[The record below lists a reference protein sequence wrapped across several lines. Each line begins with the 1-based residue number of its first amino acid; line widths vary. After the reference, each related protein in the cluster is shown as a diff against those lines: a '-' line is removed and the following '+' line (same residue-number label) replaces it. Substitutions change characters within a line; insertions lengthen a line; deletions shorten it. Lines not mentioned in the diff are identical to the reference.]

1 MVRVITEGPSIVDPE
16 KAVSPMMRYFNSK
29 EGMKARRRSA
39 KPLTRREI
47 VREESFE
54 EPERPVPISTV
65 SSEVFGPV
73 SSALIGA
80 GMTKPVYADCWK
92 VGSGDDLRILEKYSM
107 PLGDVTIGLAD
118 DGEIEY
124 NLTPKDY
131 GYGRELTQAIGGA
144 IESVRDRYRKKGG
157 MMDRQSVTMAARESL
172 CRNCPDSDDVSWTMD
187 DLCGSVYRYT
197 LGLGI
202 FDVLLCDD
210 RIEDIYV
217 DAPCD
222 RNRVHITMNRVEG
235 FNSHIRCRTNL
246 ILEPREIRNLISRL
260 KKETGLPFCESSPVL
275 ETDMADGCARVTIV
289 GYPMS
294 PNGDSVAIRKH
305 SAVPW
310 TLTRLVANDTITPYQ
325 AGLLSFLV
333 ANRSTFI
340 IGGARGAGKSSLLS
354 AMMFEFQ
361 LSQRILVIEDTQ
373 ELPTKQMSDLGY
385 KVQNL
390 LIDDRMDGNAR
401 TRSEDA
407 LRVSLRLGESAIVL
421 GEVRGDE
428 VSTLYQSMRT
438 GKAGSSIMGTM
449 HGDSAKSIYERVVHD
464 MGIAPEAFMA
474 TDFIAIMGTSKERGS
489 MKEARRI
496 TELVSTGD
504 KPGKFVDITGAD
516 IAKSLA
522 VKRIASSSGMRI
534 DDVIDEIMIR
544 ADMRGFLAEMSRSR
558 GEEFAG
564 PKWTVFANDYLARQL
579 EAGARDRT
587 EIVEGFKARFRS
599 VAGME

>member
-1 MVRVITEGPSIVDPE
+1 M
-16 KAVSPMMRYFNSK
+16 
-29 EGMKARRRSA
+29 
-39 KPLTRREI
+39 
-47 VREESFE
+47 
-54 EPERPVPISTV
+54 
-65 SSEVFGPV
+65 
-73 SSALIGA
+73 
-80 GMTKPVYADCWK
+80 C
-92 VGSGDDLRILEKYSM
+92 
-107 PLGDVTIGLAD
+107 
-118 DGEIEY
+118 
-124 NLTPKDY
+124 
-131 GYGRELTQAIGGA
+131 Q
-144 IESVRDRYRKKGG
+144 
-157 MMDRQSVTMAARESL
+157 
-172 CRNCPDSDDVSWTMD
+172 
-187 DLCGSVYRYT
+187 
-197 LGLGI
+197 
-202 FDVLLCDD
+202 
-210 RIEDIYV
+210 
-217 DAPCD
+217 
-222 RNRVHITMNRVEG
+222 
-235 FNSHIRCRTNL
+235 
-246 ILEPREIRNLISRL
+246 
-260 KKETGLPFCESSPVL
+260 
-275 ETDMADGCARVTIV
+275 
-289 GYPMS
+289 
-294 PNGDSVAIRKH
+294 
-305 SAVPW
+305 
-310 TLTRLVANDTITPYQ
+310 
-325 AGLLSFLV
+325 
-333 ANRSTFI
+333 
-340 IGGARGAGKSSLLS
+340 
-354 AMMFEFQ
+354 MFEFPFTQ
-361 LSQRILVIEDTQ
+361 GILGIEDTQ
-373 ELPTKQMSDLGY
+373 ELPSKQMSDLGY

-516 IAKSLA
+516 IAKSPA

-534 DDVIDEIMIR
+534 NDVIDEIMIR
-544 ADMRGFLAEMSRSR
+544 ADMRGFLAEMSKSR

-599 VAGME
+599 VAGLE